1 MITVSCP
8 KINSF
13 FEDEYYNDYSP
24 LKRDEDGTS
33 EFQERVYQLCDEFNE
48 EVDVRCLTCPDCG
61 QTDAVGH
68 GYYERYLR
76 TALGLV
82 KIKVMRIKCRHCG
95 KTHAVVPLFVVPY
108 SWIMLRH
115 QVMIACDRCRE
126 VIDELPSLSES
137 DVWRLKDKFKRF
149 WKQKILSGS
158 IPLDP
163 DGCLDTSE
171 GCLSL
176 YGEQFMHVR
185 LFWKFKIKI
194 RNILIHI

>member
-1 MITVSCP
+1 M
-8 KINSF
+8 
-13 FEDEYYNDYSP
+13 DHA
-24 LKRDEDGTS
+24 
-33 EFQERVYQLCDEFNE
+33 
-48 EVDVRCLTCPDCG
+48 
-61 QTDAVGH
+61 QT
-68 GYYERYLR
+68 
-76 TALGLV
+76 
-82 KIKVMRIKCRHCG
+82 
-95 KTHAVVPLFVVPY
+95 
-108 SWIMLRH
+108 
-115 QVMIACDRCRE
+115 
-126 VIDELPSLSES
+126 LSES